1 MKPIHSTLIAV
12 ALATAGIFSTG
23 ITGLHASRVSIDM
36 QTERLA
42 ERCEA
47 GISPACK
54 HLAFVTNGQCAGP
67 DGSGCRYTLETRKPD

>member
-12 ALATAGIFSTG
+12 TLAAAGMFATG
-23 ITGLHASRVSIDM
+23 VAGSQISRASIDLQM
-36 QTERLA
+36 ERLA

-54 HLAFVTNGQCAGP
+54 HLVLVTNGQCAGP
-67 DGSGCRYTLETRKPD
+67 VGSGCRHTLEIRKFD

>member
-12 ALATAGIFSTG
+12 TLAAAGMLSTG
-23 ITGLHASRVSIDM
+23 IAGVRASRASIDM
-36 QTERLA
+36 QMERLA

-67 DGSGCRYTLETRKPD
+67 AGSGCRYTLEIRKLD